1 MDRPTVSRQEAIAA
15 GAARYFTGV
24 PCRNGHV
31 AERYTSNKTCCECGN
46 ATANRAKA
54 KDRQKYTASS
64 VAWGRANPAKL
75 AEYQRRKTAKRPAQR
90 NLWTANYRSAKD
102 ARQPRW
108 LSLVHLLEME
118 SIYAYCSA
126 LRSVGLD
133 YHVDH
138 IVPLRGKTVS
148 GLHVPWNL
156 QLLPGRE
163 NMSKGNSF
171 SGS

>member
-15 GAARYFTGV
+15 NAARYFTGV

-31 AERYTSNKTCCECGN
+31 DERYVASKTCCACAN
-46 ATANRAKA
+46 ITANKTKA
-54 KDRQKYTASS
+54 KDRKKYVLTSS
-64 VAWGRANPAKL
+64 AWARANSNRV
-75 AEYQRRKTAKRPAQR
+75 AEYQRQQNAKNPARR

-118 SIYAYCSA
+118 SIYTYCSA
-126 LRSVGLD
+126 LRNVGLD

-171 SGS
+171 RGG